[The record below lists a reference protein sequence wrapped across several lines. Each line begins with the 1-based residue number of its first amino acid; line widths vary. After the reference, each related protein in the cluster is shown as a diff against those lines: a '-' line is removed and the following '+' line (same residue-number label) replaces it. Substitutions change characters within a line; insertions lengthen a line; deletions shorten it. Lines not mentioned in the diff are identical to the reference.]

1 MLSFMSLDHRDY
13 MRAGPQGRASA
24 GLPRWNAFQWVFAA
38 NVAVFVLQWLFRI
51 GWIEDP
57 LSGRALMP
65 MGGVSLDELS
75 RGHIWTLGTYMFVHG
90 SPGHVLVNL
99 IFLWF
104 AGRRVQELYG
114 SGNFLLI
121 HFMSGLAG
129 AVLQMAVGSLV
140 LNDTSSP
147 LIGASA
153 CCMGHLLA
161 YALAMP
167 REELT
172 LLLFFIVPLRVSLR
186 GLARFLLLTNIGLG
200 LLECLGMLPDWLSG
214 GSAVAYWAH
223 VGGALAGWYGARS
236 TGREGPIF
244 RSRQPLRPVRRRLV
258 ASRPMGV
265 PPRRMVEPAVEA
277 PEVDT
282 LRDEVDGILDKI
294 SAHGLE
300 SLTEQERRIL
310 ELASRRMSGD
320 A

>member
-1 MLSFMSLDHRDY
+1 
-13 MRAGPQGRASA
+13 MRADPQGSVPAW
-24 GLPRWNAFQWVFAA
+24 LPRWNAFQWVFAA

-51 GWIEDP
+51 GWLEDP

-65 MGGVSLDELS
+65 MGGVSLDELT
-75 RGHIWTLGTYMFVHG
+75 RGHVWTLATYMFVHG

-99 IFLWF
+99 LFLWF

-140 LNDTSSP
+140 LNDTASP

-161 YALAMP
+161 CALAAP

-172 LLLFFIVPLRVSLR
+172 LLLFFIVPLRVRLR
-186 GLARFLLLTNIGLG
+186 GLARFLLLSNVALG
-200 LLECLGMLPDWLSG
+200 LLECFAVLPAWLAG

-236 TGREGPIF
+236 TGQEGLLFSPPAPRPRCRELVANRPM
-244 RSRQPLRPVRRRLV
+244 RQPPRVQ
-258 ASRPMGV
+258 SG
-265 PPRRMVEPAVEA
+265 PPPAA
-277 PEVDT
+277 PDIHH
-282 LRDEVDGILDKI
+282 LAGDEVDAILDKI

-300 SLTEQERRIL
+300 SLTEQERRAL
-310 ELASRRMSGD
+310 ERASQRMSGG

>member
-1 MLSFMSLDHRDY
+1 
-13 MRAGPQGRASA
+13 MRAEPQGSA
-24 GLPRWNAFQWVFAA
+24 PSWLPRWNAFQWVFAV

-51 GWIEDP
+51 GWVEDP

-65 MGGVSLDELS
+65 MGGVSLDELT
-75 RGHIWTLGTYMFVHG
+75 RGQVWTLATYMFVHG
-90 SPGHVLVNL
+90 SPGHILVNL
-99 IFLWF
+99 LFLWF

-140 LNDTSSP
+140 LNDTASP

-161 YALAMP
+161 CALAAP

-186 GLARFLLLTNIGLG
+186 GLARFLLLSNVALG
-200 LLECLGMLPDWLSG
+200 LLECFGVLPAWLAG

-236 TGREGPIF
+236 TGHEGILFASTAP
-244 RSRQPLRPVRRRLV
+244 RARRRELV
-258 ASRPMGV
+258 TRRPQRL
-265 PPRRMVEPAVEA
+265 PPRRSVEPSPVPPEA
-277 PEVDT
+277 DLAGDDVDA
-282 LRDEVDGILDKI
+282 ILDKI

-300 SLTEQERRIL
+300 SLTEQERRTL
-310 ELASRRMSGD
+310 ERASQRMSRG

>member
-1 MLSFMSLDHRDY
+1 
-13 MRAGPQGRASA
+13 MRAEPQGSVPAW
-24 GLPRWNAFQWVFAA
+24 LPRWNAFQWVFAA

-51 GWIEDP
+51 GWVEDP

-65 MGGVSLDELS
+65 MGGVSLDELT
-75 RGHIWTLGTYMFVHG
+75 RGQVWTLATYMFVHG
-90 SPGHVLVNL
+90 SPGHILVNL
-99 IFLWF
+99 LFLWF

-140 LNDTSSP
+140 LNDTASP

-161 YALAMP
+161 CALAAP

-186 GLARFLLLTNIGLG
+186 GLARFLLLSNVALG
-200 LLECLGMLPDWLSG
+200 LLECFGVLPAWLAG

-236 TGREGPIF
+236 TGQEGILFASTAP
-244 RSRQPLRPVRRRLV
+244 RARRRELV
-258 ASRPMGV
+258 TRRPQRLPPRVSVEASPV
-265 PPRRMVEPAVEA
+265 PPEA
-277 PEVDT
+277 DLAGDDVDA
-282 LRDEVDGILDKI
+282 ILDKI

-300 SLTEQERRIL
+300 SLTEQERRTL
-310 ELASRRMSGD
+310 ERASQRMSGG

>member
-1 MLSFMSLDHRDY
+1 
-13 MRAGPQGRASA
+13 MRAEPQGSA
-24 GLPRWNAFQWVFAA
+24 PAWLPRWNAFQWVFAA

-51 GWIEDP
+51 GWVEDP

-65 MGGVSLDELS
+65 MGGVSLDALT
-75 RGHIWTLGTYMFVHG
+75 RGQVWTLATYMFVHG
-90 SPGHVLVNL
+90 SPGHILVNL

-114 SGNFLLI
+114 SSNFLLI

-140 LNDTSSP
+140 LDDTASP

-161 YALAMP
+161 CALAAP

-186 GLARFLLLTNIGLG
+186 GLARFLLLSNVALG
-200 LLECLGMLPDWLSG
+200 LLECFGALPAWLSG

-236 TGREGPIF
+236 TGQEGVLFARTAP
-244 RSRQPLRPVRRRLV
+244 RARRREWV
-258 ASRPMGV
+258 TRRPQRQS
-265 PPRRMVEPAVEA
+265 PRVSVEPSPA
-277 PEVDT
+277 PPETD
-282 LRDEVDGILDKI
+282 LAGDEVDAILDKI

-300 SLTEQERRIL
+300 SLTEQERRTL
-310 ELASRRMSGD
+310 ERASQRMSRG